1 MRLYVRVWSWAK
13 NFLDRINIVNISTKT
28 YHSIVI
34 VILFILTLGL
44 YYQALSGFWR
54 WDDGYIALHVFKHP
68 GFDNFYVPNV
78 WQKFSRAYLTPWIV
92 FSFNLD
98 LTLFGF
104 SLTNFSDSLLS
115 VFVLLHIFN
124 ASSFIVCWYSLL
136 IIISFLF
143 LVYDFPVKILTAS

>member
-1 MRLYVRVWSWAK
+1 
-13 NFLDRINIVNISTKT
+13 INIVNISTKT

-104 SLTNFSDSLLS
+104 SATAFYIHQLISLWLVSIATYFLLSLWVSNKWAFLGSLL
-115 VFVLLHIFN
+115 
-124 ASSFIVCWYSLL
+124 
-136 IIISFLF
+136 FLGGT
-143 LVYDFPVKILTAS
+143 PVITVVEQLMTRHYNDYG